1 MICLILKPPSIQLT
15 SVSSLFSGLLDLTSG
30 NCYENIVMRIK
41 NENKEWNVVMRIKN
55 ELPLNFFTF
64 KS

>member
-1 MICLILKPPSIQLT
+1 
-15 SVSSLFSGLLDLTSG
+15 
-30 NCYENIVMRIK
+30 MRIK
-41 NENKEWNVVMRIKN
+41 NENKEQNVVMRIKN

>member
-1 MICLILKPPSIQLT
+1 
-15 SVSSLFSGLLDLTSG
+15 
-30 NCYENIVMRIK
+30 MRIK
-41 NENKEWNVVMRIKN
+41 NENKEWNVVMRIKI